1 MSRVLSTSTV
11 VALAII
17 CCSALNA
24 LAQQEYVCL
33 DLSALMNRKLTDNL
47 GSGIEGNSLAS
58 LPTGEQIFNR
68 VKFTVGPGLLVL
80 GGRVQEDEPDKI
92 EGIPVKRAFTKL
104 HVLHATCFGGGPNVP
119 GSDWHVKDGT
129 LIGQYT
135 LHYDDGSAEGLSIT
149 YGEDV
154 RDWYYLDGEPE
165 PSRGK
170 VVWKGEN
177 NRATQVG
184 AHLRLYASTYTNPK
198 PKQKVIKIDYTSR
211 KSETPAGPFC
221 LAMTIEQ

>member
-1 MSRVLSTSTV
+1 MSRVLSTSAV

-17 CCSALNA
+17 CCSMPI
-24 LAQQEYVCL
+24 AQAQEFVCI
-33 DLSALMNRKLTDNL
+33 DLSAPANRKLTDNL

-68 VKFTVGPGLLVL
+68 VKFSVGPGLLVL
-80 GGRVQEDEPDKI
+80 GGMVQEDDPDKI
-92 EGIPVKRAFTKL
+92 EGIPVNRAFAKL
-104 HVLHATCFGGGPNVP
+104 HVLHATCFGGGPNAP
-119 GSDWHVKDGT
+119 GTDWHVKDGT
-129 LIGQYT
+129 LIGQYV

-154 RDWYYLDGEPE
+154 RDWYYVDGEAE

-170 VVWKGEN
+170 VVWKGQN

-184 AHLRLYASTYTNPK
+184 ARLRLYASTYTNPK
-198 PKQKVIKIDYTSR
+198 PKQKVVKIDYTSR

-221 LAMTIEQ
+221 LAMTIEP